1 VTGRDPGS
9 AAAEVRERLAA
20 RLKPS
25 SGYFFDLA
33 GRVDRQARASRALN
47 VAILAA
53 LFGVSVLLKIA
64 LGSAVEASLILVT
77 VPIAFVGGILALL
90 VSGETWMCVARTE
103 IERPLAIVTIGGLVT
118 STLLCSSRS
127 TGWTARRRVRP

>member
-1 VTGRDPGS
+1 M
-9 AAAEVRERLAA
+9 AA